1 MITTLHTSTID
12 YADGDAVCEAYVAVG
27 DGDHRRPCVLVA
39 HQWSGVSDHER
50 GAAEHFADAGYV
62 GFALDVY
69 GKGKRGQ
76 PLSDNSHLMGPWLSD
91 RAALRRRLLAA
102 VAAAKAHPRVDPA
115 RIAIIGY
122 CFGGLCALDVAR
134 SGSADVV
141 GAVSL
146 HGIFAPPNI
155 GPQTKIGAS
164 VLVLHGW
171 DDPMATP
178 EAVLGLAAEMTGA
191 GADWQ
196 IHAYGNAMHAFTA
209 VGANA
214 PESGIQYNA
223 DADRRS
229 RVAMMNFLQDVFG

>member
-146 HGIFAPPNI
+146 HGIFAPPTI

-171 DDPMATP
+171 DDPMVKPDDVKAF
-178 EAVLGLAAEMTGA
+178 GAELTEA

-196 IHAYGNAMHAFTA
+196 IHAYGGVMHAFTNPE
-209 VGANA
+209 ANDPA
-214 PESGIQYNA
+214 FGTVYDKRA
-223 DADRRS
+223 ADRAWAS
-229 RVAMMNFLQDVFG
+229 FVHFLGECFA